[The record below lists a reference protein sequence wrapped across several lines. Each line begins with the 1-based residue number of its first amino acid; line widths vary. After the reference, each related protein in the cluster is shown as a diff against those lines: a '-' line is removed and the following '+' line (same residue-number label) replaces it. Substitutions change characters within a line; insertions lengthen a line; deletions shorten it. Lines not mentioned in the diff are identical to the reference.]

1 MTPAAAGKTGPMSF
15 RDLGPLRLLEFE
27 SLSGN
32 GLIQGAFTR
41 RGGVSPA
48 PWASL
53 NVGGTVGDEAGRVR
67 ENRRQ
72 MLAAVGLSLESV
84 FDVWQVHSGV
94 VVAAD
99 GPRGDEPL
107 TQADAIVTDVAGVT
121 LMMRFADCVPILLYD
136 PVQRAIGLAHAGW
149 LGTVRQIARKAVR
162 EMVERYG
169 SRPADLIAALGPSI
183 AAHHYPV
190 GPEVVAAVRESLG
203 EGAAAHLELS
213 DEGARLDLWSANV
226 ALLRD
231 AGVEDIEVSG
241 LCTACETRDWYSHRA
256 EQGHTGRFGAI
267 VALTG

>member
-1 MTPAAAGKTGPMSF
+1 MSF
-15 RDLGPLRLLEFE
+15 RDVGPLRVFEFE

-32 GLIQGAFTR
+32 GLVHGAFTR

-53 NVGGTVGDEAGRVR
+53 NVGGTVGDEATRVR

-94 VVAAD
+94 VVAAE
-99 GPRGDEPL
+99 GPRGDAPL
-107 TQADAIVTDVAGVT
+107 TQADAIVTDVPGVA

-136 PVQRAIGLAHAGW
+136 PVRPAIGLVHAGW
-149 LGTVRQIARKAVR
+149 LGTVRQIARKAVG

-169 SRPADLIAALGPSI
+169 SRPVDLIAALGPSI
-183 AAHHYPV
+183 AAHHYAV
-190 GPEVVAAVRESLG
+190 GPEVVVAVRESLG
-203 EGAAAHLELS
+203 EGAGPHLKES

-231 AGVEDIEVSG
+231 AGVQEIEVSG
-241 LCTACETRDWYSHRA
+241 LCTACETPDWYSHRA
-256 EQGHTGRFGAI
+256 EQGRTGRFGA
-267 VALTG
+267 VLALTG